1 MISRSEI
8 THVIA
13 ERTMH
18 VTDLPALNKAIAGY
32 LLEQNRVDELDSLMR
47 DVIAYRAAHGH
58 VEATVISA
66 YTLTESV
73 RAEMLGA
80 MKQEY
85 PRAKSYILNEKID
98 ESVVGGL
105 RIEFAGEELDLT
117 VKAKLN
123 TFKRLT
129 LSRKD

>member
-1 MISRSEI
+1 MISRPEI
-8 THVIA
+8 AHVIA

-18 VTDLPALNKAIAGY
+18 VTDLPALQMAIAGF
-32 LLEQNRVDELDSLMR
+32 LMEQNRVDELDSLMR
-47 DVIAYRAAHGH
+47 DVMRYRASHGY
-58 VEATVISA
+58 VEATVVSA
-66 YTLTESV
+66 YPINADV
-73 RAEMLGA
+73 RSEVMKA
-80 MKQEY
+80 MKKEF
-85 PRAKSYILNEKID
+85 PGAKSYVLNEKTD
-98 ESVVGGL
+98 ESVVGGI